1 MNKPLKIYNASAGS
15 GKTYQLVL
23 QFLRLIL
30 SNQSDNSIK
39 EIIAMTFTNK
49 AANEMKERIIS
60 SLYGLANYS
69 EIKDNT
75 ILGYFNQLKEDG
87 YSEKE
92 IFSRSKKQLKK
103 LLHAYEDFHVMTIDK
118 FNLMLCI
125 NICLNN
131 LYKSFEVT
139 TRT

>member
-60 SLYGLANYS
+60 SLFGLANYS

-92 IFSRSKKQLKK
+92 IFLDQK
-103 LLHAYEDFHVMTIDK
+103 
-118 FNLMLCI
+118 
-125 NICLNN
+125 NN
-131 LYKSFEVT
+131 
-139 TRT
+139 